1 MKFRLFFLIILN
13 IFFFKLTLADNIT
26 YLDLNYIINNT
37 ISGKKIISKLNSIN
51 NQNLSLLKKEQE
63 VINIEKEEIE
73 KTKNL
78 LSNEELN
85 KKIEVFNI
93 KLLKFNEKQ
102 ENLSNDFKNLKKIE
116 ITNLI
121 NKINPLIEKF
131 MIENN
136 IDLILKK
143 ENIYVGKSEN
153 DITFKLIDLI
163 NKNIKE

>member
-1 MKFRLFFLIILN
+1 MNNRLIILVILN
-13 IFFFKLTLADNIT
+13 FFFCELTLANNLT
-26 YLDLNYIINNT
+26 YLDFNYIINNT

-51 NQNLSLLKKEQE
+51 NQNLNLLKKEQE
-63 VINIEKEEIE
+63 EIKKEKEDIE

-78 LSNEELN
+78 LSNDELN
-85 KKIEVFNI
+85 KKIEAFNI
-93 KLLKFNEKQ
+93 KLVKFNEKQ
-102 ENLSNDFKNLKKIE
+102 ENLSNEFKNLKQIE
-116 ITNLI
+116 ITNFV

-143 ENIYVGKSEN
+143 ENIYIGKSEY
-153 DITFKLIDLI
+153 DISLKLIDLI

>member
-13 IFFFKLTLADNIT
+13 IFFFKLTLAENIT
-26 YLDLNYIINNT
+26 YLDFNYIINNT

-78 LSNEELN
+78 LSNEEFN
-85 KKIEVFNI
+85 KKIEVLNI

-102 ENLSNDFKNLKKIE
+102 ESLSNEFKNIKQIE

>member
-13 IFFFKLTLADNIT
+13 IFFFKLTLAENIT
-26 YLDLNYIINNT
+26 YLDFNYIINNT

-51 NQNLSLLKKEQE
+51 DQNLSLLKKERE

-85 KKIEVFNI
+85 KKIEALNI

-102 ENLSNDFKNLKKIE
+102 ENLSNEFKNLKQTE
-116 ITNLI
+116 IINLVK
-121 NKINPLIEKF
+121 KINPIIEKF
-131 MIENN
+131 MIEND

-143 ENIYVGKSEN
+143 ENIYIGKSEN
-153 DITFKLIDLI
+153 DITLKVVDLI
-163 NKNIKE
+163 NMNIKE

>member
-1 MKFRLFFLIILN
+1 MNNRLIILIIFN
-13 IFFFKLTLADNIT
+13 FFFCELTLANNLT
-26 YLDLNYIINNT
+26 YLDFNYIINNT

-51 NQNLSLLKKEQE
+51 DQNLSLLKKERE

-85 KKIEVFNI
+85 KKIEALNI

-102 ENLSNDFKNLKKIE
+102 ENLSNEFKNLKQTE
-116 ITNLI
+116 IINLVK
-121 NKINPLIEKF
+121 KINPIIEKF
-131 MIENN
+131 MIEND

-143 ENIYVGKSEN
+143 ENIYIGKSEN
-153 DITFKLIDLI
+153 DITLKVVDLI
-163 NKNIKE
+163 NMNIKE